1 LDDLLGS
8 QVQKLFFLVC
18 LLFTAKTGCDAI
30 KNKRHLQTLESIP
43 KFAVGRL
50 KKPSGYLVDTPRSS
64 QDKQKTEETHK
75 TRTPKNKDKSSP
87 ILI

>member
-1 LDDLLGS
+1 MSLY
-8 QVQKLFFLVC
+8 C

-30 KNKRHLQTLESIP
+30 KSKRHLQTLESIP
-43 KFAVGRL
+43 KLAVGRP

-64 QDKQKTEETHK
+64 QDNKKQETHK